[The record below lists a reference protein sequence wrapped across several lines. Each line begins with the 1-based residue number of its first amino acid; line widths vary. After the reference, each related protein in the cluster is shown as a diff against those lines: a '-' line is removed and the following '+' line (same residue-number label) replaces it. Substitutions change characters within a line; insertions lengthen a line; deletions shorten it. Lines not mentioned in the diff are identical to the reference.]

1 LHGPHD
7 TGMMVSAPIARGHAQ
22 SGPVPWWSRSR
33 PFSIW
38 NPVMRREPSP
48 SEQFASMLEALK
60 TDHGMTPTAIA
71 KEAGIRLP
79 AIAVGESPDGGAG

>member
-1 LHGPHD
+1 
-7 TGMMVSAPIARGHAQ
+7 
-22 SGPVPWWSRSR
+22 
-33 PFSIW
+33 
-38 NPVMRREPSP
+38 MRREPSP